1 MSFLIDEMVGQRLL
15 LAFKGKERIPEEFV
29 EALRRYKPAGITLF
43 RPFNVDTPA
52 QVRRLTAML
61 QETARAIG
69 LPPFL
74 IAADQEGGQLMAIG
88 EGTTQLPGN
97 MALGATGD
105 PELAR
110 AAGEVLGTELR
121 AMGINVNY
129 APCCDVNINPRN
141 PVIGIRSF
149 GEDPQQVSMM
159 AAAMVEGIQSRGVA
173 ACAKHFPGHGDTA
186 GDSHHGL
193 PTLPHDLDRLQRVE
207 LPPFRAAVAVGAKL
221 VMTGHLAL
229 PAIDG
234 ADAPPAT
241 LSAGVLEGLLR
252 EQIGFQGVI
261 VTDAMDMHAIPQG
274 AALGQN
280 AVRAVEAGADLL
292 LVMSEPADQKCIFD
306 ALIEAAARS
315 PSTQEDYQP
324 SLERI
329 AALKRWLAS
338 QPPAPGLDVI
348 GSLPHQAIADEIAQR
363 SITLVCDET
372 RLLPLR
378 LGADARVAAVVPRPA
393 DLTPADTS
401 SHVAPTLAASLREF
415 HPRVDEIVVSSLPTE
430 AEIAGL
436 IQQVRGYDLIVM
448 GTLNASSQPGQSALA
463 NAVLKTGIPTV
474 VVAMRLPYDLTALPS
489 AKTYVCTYSVLE
501 PSMHALARAL
511 FGANAFEGKL
521 PVSIPGLYSI
531 GFGLV

>member
-1 MSFLIDEMVGQRLL
+1 MVGQRLL
-15 LAFKGKERIPEEFV
+15 LAFKGKDRIPEEFV

-52 QVRRLTAML
+52 QVRRLTVML
-61 QETARAIG
+61 QETARTIG

-74 IAADQEGGQLMAIG
+74 IAVDQEGGQLMAIG
-88 EGTTQLPGN
+88 DGTTQLPGN

-105 PELAR
+105 SELAR

-129 APCCDVNINPRN
+129 APCCDVNVNPRN

-149 GEDPQQVSMM
+149 GEDPQQVSRM

-173 ACAKHFPGHGDTA
+173 ASAKHFPGHGDTA

-193 PTLPHDLDRLQRVE
+193 PTLSHDLDRLQRVE
-207 LPPFRAAVAVGAKL
+207 LPPFKAAVAAGAKL

-241 LSAGVLEGLLR
+241 LSPGVLQGLLR
-252 EQIGFQGVI
+252 EQMGFQGVI

-306 ALIEAAARS
+306 ALI
-315 PSTQEDYQP
+315 
-324 SLERI
+324 
-329 AALKRWLAS
+329 
-338 QPPAPGLDVI
+338 
-348 GSLPHQAIADEIAQR
+348 
-363 SITLVCDET
+363 
-372 RLLPLR
+372 
-378 LGADARVAAVVPRPA
+378 
-393 DLTPADTS
+393 
-401 SHVAPTLAASLREF
+401 
-415 HPRVDEIVVSSLPTE
+415 
-430 AEIAGL
+430 
-436 IQQVRGYDLIVM
+436 
-448 GTLNASSQPGQSALA
+448 
-463 NAVLKTGIPTV
+463 
-474 VVAMRLPYDLTALPS
+474 
-489 AKTYVCTYSVLE
+489 
-501 PSMHALARAL
+501 
-511 FGANAFEGKL
+511 
-521 PVSIPGLYSI
+521 
-531 GFGLV
+531 